1 MAEITILL
9 AEDHLVVREGLRR
22 LLEAEKD
29 MQVIAE
35 AGSGE
40 EAVRLCGTAVPD
52 LVLMDISLAGLNGVE
67 ATRRIKAAQPGITV
81 LVLSAYDNEEFI
93 FAVLQAGAAGYLLK
107 NMRGREIVSAIRA
120 VLDGDSILHPQVA
133 AKVLKRLQREGGEAA
148 PRKKEPLSRREIEVL
163 QLGAGGLANKEIAA
177 RLDLSE
183 RTIQSHWRNV
193 FVKLGVS
200 SRMEA
205 VMYALKNGWIR
216 LGLIDDA

>member
-9 AEDHLVVREGLRR
+9 AEDHLVVREGLRQ